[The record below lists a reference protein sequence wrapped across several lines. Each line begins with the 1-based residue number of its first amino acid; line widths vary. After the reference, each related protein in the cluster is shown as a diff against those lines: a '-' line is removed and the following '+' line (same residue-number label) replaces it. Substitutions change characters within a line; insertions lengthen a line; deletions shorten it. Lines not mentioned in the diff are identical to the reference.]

1 MRPRI
6 GRKYSAAGGAKKLNA
21 MLGGDLEHVLDQNL
35 PRECSRKLLAEI
47 KIRKPAI
54 LFSMLS

>member
-21 MLGGDLEHVLDQNL
+21 MLGGDLEHVLDQFAQGMQSQAA
-35 PRECSRKLLAEI
+35 C
-47 KIRKPAI
+47 
-54 LFSMLS
+54 